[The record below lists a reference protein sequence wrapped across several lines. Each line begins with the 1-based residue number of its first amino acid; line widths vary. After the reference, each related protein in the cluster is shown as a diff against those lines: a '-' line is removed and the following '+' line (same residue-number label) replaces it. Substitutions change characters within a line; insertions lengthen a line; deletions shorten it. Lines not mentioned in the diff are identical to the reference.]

1 MAETIIPGT
10 GAPVAVH
17 QTVYVPTT
25 CGPTGVL
32 GEEDQVIGPNI
43 PPPEPDTPDGWI
55 GNVEV
60 DMLNPCGAIDN
71 RRPTQATG
79 GTFNNLPICHGGRGF
94 LRLGLDA
101 PCGSNYDIYRALWR
115 FPLTVDRFN
124 QPVPVVAGLAQFKL
138 SSRPDLH
145 VGHTVTGIRNV
156 NFYWVDLTGPFPF
169 GDPGQA
175 GSALPESQAT
185 SLMTLATNKVI
196 INGVAKVIVD
206 VTAAYNQARAAN
218 RADMWILAR
227 ITDESND
234 SVGGSRYYTIV
245 AREHPDPAQW
255 PRLELTKPSPQTA
268 KVPVITVEFSTLE
281 SCVTIGDRT
290 LPDSPE
296 RTDLVPEAEG
306 LRPVRRGNTVYV
318 EVDLR
323 DLLAW
328 PGVPTD
334 ATTVTVSIFKP
345 DGSVLVTDALM
356 ARIAF
361 SRYAYDHTTQTSD
374 PLGVYTASF
383 EVTV

>member
-1 MAETIIPGT
+1 MAAQI
-10 GAPVAVH
+10 
-17 QTVYVPTT
+17 VYCVTT
-25 CGPTGVL
+25 CGPTGVP
-32 GEEDQVIGPNI
+32 GQEAQVVI
-43 PPPEPDTPDGWI
+43 PPPGDTTPGWP

-71 RRPTQATG
+71 RRPTQAAG
-79 GTFNNLPICHGGRGF
+79 GTYNNLPICLGGRTF
-94 LRLGLDA
+94 LRLGIDA
-101 PCGSNYDIYRALWR
+101 PCGSNYDIYRLLWR

-124 QPVPVVAGLAQFKL
+124 QPVPAIAGLAQLKL
-138 SSRPDLH
+138 SYQRNFHGGAL
-145 VGHTVTGIRNV
+145 VTGVRNV
-156 NFYWVDLTGPFPF
+156 NFYWVDLTGFFPF
-169 GDPGQA
+169 GNPGQA
-175 GSALPESQAT
+175 GSAIPQSQAT
-185 SLMTLATNKVI
+185 SLMTLDTNKVLLE
-196 INGVAKVIVD
+196 GEAKVIVD
-206 VTAAYNQARAAN
+206 VTEAYNQARAAS

-227 ITDESND
+227 IVDESD
-234 SVGGSRYYTIV
+234 DAVGGSRYYAIV
-245 AREHPDPAQW
+245 GREHPDPAQW

-268 KVPVITVEFSTLE
+268 KVSIITVEFSTLE
-281 SCVTIGDRT
+281 GCVTIGDRA

-323 DLLAW
+323 DLLVW

-361 SRYAYDHTTQTSD
+361 SRYAYDHTTTAND